1 MFPRG
6 DPADSTVRVGA
17 GGRGREGVPN
27 DAVDEVVLDQSV
39 EYAQRVAGIDIA
51 KASAVVCVRLP
62 HAANPGRRV
71 QRVGTVPARPQ
82 AVLDLA
88 ARLVAD
94 RVELV
99 VMEST
104 GVYWKLWFFLLEDAG
119 LRVQLV
125 NPRDV
130 RNVPSRPKTDRLDAI
145 WLAKLAERG
154 MLRPSFV
161 PPKPVR
167 RLRDLTRMRKRLVED
182 RSDYRRRVADVLED
196 AFIKVA
202 DKDDGLTDL
211 FGVSGRAML
220 DALIAGERDPKTLA
234 NLARGKLRPKIPKLE
249 QALAGRFEAHHAWQ
263 VQTLLDLHDGLDV
276 AIAELEG
283 RVETAIA
290 EIDPTPPPDADHPD
304 RRPLMDRLDEI
315 PGVGRDTAAVIIA
328 EVGLDPTVFPTGEH
342 LASWA
347 KLTPH
352 TKQSGAKNTSGPT
365 GKGNRWL
372 KGALTQAAMTTGRT
386 KTFLGA
392 RYRRLIKRVPKKK
405 AQVAV
410 ARNILII
417 AWVLICDPDARYT
430 DLGADWHTRRHDR
443 ARTTREH
450 VRALERLGHTVTLTD
465 AA

>member
-1 MFPRG
+1 M
-6 DPADSTVRVGA
+6 DV
-17 GGRGREGVPN
+17 
-27 DAVDEVVLDQSV
+27 VDEVVLDQSV

-51 KASAVVCVRLP
+51 KASAVVCLRLP
-62 HAANPGRRV
+62 HTADPARRV
-71 QRVGTVPARPQ
+71 QRVSTVPARPH
-82 AVLDLA
+82 AVMDLA

-94 RVELV
+94 QVELV

-130 RNVPSRPKTDRLDAI
+130 RNVPGRPKTDKLDAI

-161 PPKPVR
+161 PPKPIR

-182 RSDYRRRVADVLED
+182 RSDYRCQVADVLED
-196 AFIKVA
+196 AFIKIA

-220 DALIAGERDPKTLA
+220 DALIAGERDPRALA
-234 NLARGKLRPKIPKLE
+234 DLARGKLRPKIPKLE
-249 QALAGRFEAHHAWQ
+249 QALAGRFEPHHAWQ
-263 VQTLLDLHDGLDV
+263 IKTLLGLHDGLEA
-276 AIAELEG
+276 AISELEA
-283 RVETAIA
+283 RIEAAIA
-290 EIDPTPPPDADHPD
+290 EIDPTPPADDDRPD

-315 PGVGRDTAAVIIA
+315 SGVGRDTAAVIIA
-328 EVGLDPTVFPTGEH
+328 EVGVNPAVFPTGDH

-347 KLTPH
+347 KLTPR
-352 TKQSGAKNTSGPT
+352 TVQSGAKNTHGPT

-372 KGALTQAAMTTGRT
+372 KGALTQAAMTAGRT
-386 KTFLGA
+386 TTFLGA

-410 ARNILII
+410 ARNILTI

-430 DLGADWHTRRHDR
+430 DLGADWHTRRQDPVR
-443 ARTTREH
+443 ATREH
-450 VRALERLGHTVTLTD
+450 VRALERLGHTVILTD